1 MNARFLQTDHLRRG
15 FTITELIVVIGVIA
29 VLAGILLAAMGGVR
43 RKAMS
48 TRTESTMTEF
58 SKACDTFQLEHG
70 RYPGVIPEDVLAD
83 TEVPKISGT
92 ENALLD
98 LMGGAR
104 VSSPTFTDA
113 DFGILVGEVIDLGGG
128 WTLKVNLDLMGA
140 GPLINGTP
148 YAPYFTPQDSV
159 LVAMKSDGDSAPYPF
174 GRQAGAPVLDR
185 QIPELMDAWGQ
196 PIVFVRRA
204 RPSGPLAGL
213 KTDPVQPQFYMNS
226 MKPYTTSAVLGEFGK
241 DQTNQVSGS
250 ILNAGGDNKQKP
262 TFAQILR
269 HPSLGSFGDAQ
280 KAQAGTARGAYILIS
295 AGPDGIY
302 FSRQDGP
309 GTLKDPIDDIV
320 AGLQEHHNPTIVKE
334 YDDIRIFGGG

>member
-1 MNARFLQTDHLRRG
+1 MNARFVQTDHLRRG

-83 TEVPKISGT
+83 TDVPKLSGT

-113 DFGILVGEVIDLGGG
+113 DFGILVGEVIDLGAG

-174 GRQAGAPVLDR
+174 GRQAGAPVLVR

-204 RPSGPLAGL
+204 RPSGPLAALGPIS
-213 KTDPVQPQFYMNS
+213 TSEVRPQFYMNS
-226 MKPYTTSAVLGEFGK
+226 MKPYTTSMKLGEFGK
-241 DQTNQVSGS
+241 DQNVLS
-250 ILNAGGDNKQKP
+250 ILNTAPDENA

-269 HPSLGSFGDAQ
+269 HPSLGSFGDAL

-309 GTLKDPIDDIV
+309 GTLQVPIDDIIE
-320 AGLQEHHNPTIVKE
+320 GNPDYQNPTIVKE

>member
-1 MNARFLQTDHLRRG
+1 MNARFLQTDHPRRG

-70 RYPGVIPEDVLAD
+70 RYPGVVPEDVLAD
-83 TEVPKISGT
+83 TDVPKLSGT

-204 RPSGPLAGL
+204 RPSGPLVALGPI
-213 KTDPVQPQFYMNS
+213 TGNQVRPQFYMNS

-241 DQTNQVSGS
+241 DQNVLS
-250 ILNAGGDNKQKP
+250 ILNSAPDKEA
-262 TFAQILR
+262 TFAQIMR
-269 HPSLGSFGDAQ
+269 HPSLGSYGSIAE
-280 KAQAGTARGAYILIS
+280 AQAGTARGAYILFS

-302 FSRQDGP
+302 FSKTDGP
-309 GTLKDPIDDIV
+309 GTLQDPIDDIV
-320 AGLQEHHNPTIVKE
+320 EGLPEHQNPTIVKE

>member
-83 TEVPKISGT
+83 TDVPKLSGT

-174 GRQAGAPVLDR
+174 GRQAGAPVLVR

-204 RPSGPLAGL
+204 RPSGPLAALGPIS
-213 KTDPVQPQFYMNS
+213 TSEVRPQFYMNS
-226 MKPYTTSAVLGEFGK
+226 MKPYTTSMKLGEFGK
-241 DQTNQVSGS
+241 DQNVLS
-250 ILNAGGDNKQKP
+250 ILNTAPDENA

-269 HPSLGSFGDAQ
+269 HPSLGSFGDAL

-309 GTLKDPIDDIV
+309 GTLADPIDDIIE
-320 AGLQEHHNPTIVKE
+320 GNPDYQNPTIVKE

>member
-70 RYPGVIPEDVLAD
+70 RYPGVIPEDVLAATD
-83 TEVPKISGT
+83 VPPISGT

-104 VSSPTFTDA
+104 VESPTFTDT
-113 DFGILVGEVIDLGGG
+113 DFAIFENEITFGSTG
-128 WTLKVNLDLMGA
+128 WKLRLNLDLMGA
-140 GPLINGTP
+140 GPVVNGTP

-159 LVAMKSDGDSAPYPF
+159 LVAMKADGDSPPYPF
-174 GRQAGAPVLDR
+174 GRQAGAPVLVR

-204 RPSGPLAGL
+204 RPSGPLAALGPIS
-213 KTDPVQPQFYMNS
+213 TSEVRPQFYMNS
-226 MKPYTTSAVLGEFGK
+226 MKPYTTSMKLGEFGK
-241 DQTNQVSGS
+241 DQNVLS
-250 ILNAGGDNKQKP
+250 ILNTAPDENA

-269 HPSLGSFGDAQ
+269 HPSLGSFGDAL

-309 GTLKDPIDDIV
+309 GTLQVPIDDIIE
-320 AGLQEHHNPTIVKE
+320 GNPDYQNPTIVKE